1 VYDYGR
7 DLGGTVIGGYVY
19 RGSAIPSLRG
29 AYVFGDLFNPSVR
42 ALVPARRRFRH
53 IELGVRVDNL
63 VSFGQ
68 DQAGE
73 LYLLSIAGPVY
84 RLTPA

>member
-1 VYDYGR
+1 M
-7 DLGGTVIGGYVY
+7 
-19 RGSAIPSLRG
+19 
-29 AYVFGDLFNPSVR
+29 
-42 ALVPARRRFRH
+42 
-53 IELGVRVDNL
+53 ELGVRVDNL

-84 RLTPA
+84 RLAPA

>member
-1 VYDYGR
+1 
-7 DLGGTVIGGYVY
+7 VIGGHVY
-19 RGSAIPSLRG
+19 RGSAIPALRG
-29 AYVFGDLFNPSVR
+29 AYLFGDLFNPR
-42 ALVPARRRFRH
+42 IRMLVPSKRGFRH
-53 IELGVRVDNL
+53 MELGIRVDNL

-84 RLTPA
+84 RLAPA